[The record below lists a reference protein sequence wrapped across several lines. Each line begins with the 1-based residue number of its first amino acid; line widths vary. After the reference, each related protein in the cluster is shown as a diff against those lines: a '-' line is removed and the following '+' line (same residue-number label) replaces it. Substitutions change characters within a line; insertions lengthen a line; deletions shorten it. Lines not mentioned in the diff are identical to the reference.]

1 MKKLFAVIFAAL
13 TLTTGIN
20 AIAKNQ
26 IAITSSKYN
35 DDRDVS
41 NFNGIAA
48 AGPINVVVTM
58 GNKES
63 CRLEG
68 DAEAIA
74 SIVTEVKGNILII
87 RPKNSITSWSRKYEG
102 KQITAY
108 VSAHELASLTM
119 SGSGN
124 MTVNGKISTGDL
136 TTTLSGSGSIKANA
150 DVDTYSGVISGSG
163 SLNITG
169 STDRAK
175 IVVSSSGSFEGKN
188 FSSNTLSTTISGS
201 GTVNI
206 KTDRSIKAVIS
217 GSGSVNYSGN
227 ATVDKTIIG
236 SGKVRKI

>member
-74 SIVTEVKGNILII
+74 SI
-87 RPKNSITSWSRKYEG
+87 
-102 KQITAY
+102 ITA
-108 VSAHELASLTM
+108 VSYTHLTLP
-119 SGSGN
+119 
-124 MTVNGKISTGDL
+124 T
-136 TTTLSGSGSIKANA
+136 KA
-150 DVDTYSGVISGSG
+150 
-163 SLNITG
+163 
-169 STDRAK
+169 
-175 IVVSSSGSFEGKN
+175 
-188 FSSNTLSTTISGS
+188 
-201 GTVNI
+201 
-206 KTDRSIKAVIS
+206 
-217 GSGSVNYSGN
+217 
-227 ATVDKTIIG
+227 
-236 SGKVRKI
+236 